1 MPQQPTVVKSRSPVA
16 DLFGRRPYLLALAV
30 VLALV
35 VWMASGRLRPEAAPE
50 ARNAAEPTA
59 PTFTTVRVRTFR
71 AEPVKRTL
79 TLYGRTEPD
88 RLATLKAETEG
99 RVAEVLA
106 RRGARVRTGDPILRL
121 AMRDRRERLAHA
133 RKLLEQ
139 KRIEFDGVQTLNVKG
154 YQGKVRLAEVAA
166 QLEEARAAIARLE
179 LEIEN
184 TVIRAPFDGILAE
197 RHAEVGDY
205 LAVGD
210 PAAVVVDLD
219 PLVVRADVTQAD
231 VGGLAPGRPVRARL
245 MDGRGYEG
253 SIRFVSSI
261 ADESTNTF
269 RVEAAFDNPDL
280 ALPAGMSA
288 ELAIL
293 LEETLAVRISPALLA
308 LDEAGDLGV
317 KWVDGNEVRF
327 TPIDLVKSDAEGAWV
342 AGLGETVDLITVGQA
357 FVRAGDRVQP
367 VFEGAAGR

>member
-1 MPQQPTVVKSRSPVA
+1 MTSRFPLA
-16 DLFGRRPYLLALAV
+16 GLFNRRPYLLALAV
-30 VLALV
+30 VLALIA
-35 VWMASGRLRPEAAPE
+35 WMASGQLQPDAPPKASNE
-50 ARNAAEPTA
+50 AEPTDSPLPA
-59 PTFTTVRVRTFR
+59 VRVRTFR

-88 RLATLKAETEG
+88 RSATLKAETEG
-99 RVAEVLA
+99 RVTEVLA
-106 RRGARVRTGDPILRL
+106 RRGARVLAGDPIVRL
-121 AMRDRRERLAHA
+121 AMRDKRERLAHA

-139 KRIEFDGVQTLNVKG
+139 KRIEFDGVETLNVKG

-166 QLEEARAAIARLE
+166 ELEEARAAIARLE

-219 PLVVRADVTQAD
+219 PLVVRADATQAD
-231 VGGLAPGRPVRARL
+231 VGGLATGRPVRARL
-245 MDGRGYEG
+245 MDGRSHEG
-253 SIRFVSSI
+253 SIRFISSV

-280 ALPAGMSA
+280 GLLAGMSA

-293 LEETLAVRISPALLA
+293 LEETLAVRISPALLS

-342 AGLGETVDLITVGQA
+342 AGLGKTVDLITVGQA
-357 FVRAGDRVQP
+357 FVRAGDRVEP
-367 VFEGAAGR
+367 VFEGATGR